1 MFKEKQYLP
10 IRLFRFFGITDG
22 VSLLILLGIA
32 MPLKYWANM
41 PLAVTY
47 VGSIHGAIFIAYVV
61 TIVIVQLTVR
71 WSFTWSLLGVA
82 AAFVPFANFVL
93 DRAVKKREEQFQ
105 TKAFPVVWLVYAV
118 IFFSFMDLFAQL
130 PIISTFAT
138 SLGASTLIA
147 GIAVGMYSFANTG
160 GNLLAG
166 LLTDRF
172 GPYRLLVIG
181 LFGTSVML
189 FAYSLATS
197 PESLLVIRFIHGF
210 IGGFIVPAAFTYVAN
225 QSAQGKAGS
234 ENAITG
240 AFVGLAAI
248 VGPAY
253 SGILAAQTSA
263 PFVLQTVGTF
273 GVFLL
278 VAAALLL
285 RGQLFRRTKQHPEA
299 LRSHPALVVAFGGA
313 FLMMFSQ
320 GALAYLLPLRVEEL
334 GFSPRVSG
342 TLLSTFGLTAVLIF
356 LSPARKWF
364 DQWPALANFRMGLLL
379 IAAAQL
385 SLGLTTSLPLFYGIM
400 VIYGVG
406 FAFTFPA
413 INVFLYSGTTEK
425 NRGKAYGYFYAF
437 FSLGVV
443 LGSSGLALIG
453 SSLTLLFAVTAT
465 VLLIGAFGSG
475 LLVNYKIH
483 SKTDEN

>member
-1 MFKEKQYLP
+1 MLKEKHYLP

-22 VSLLILLGIA
+22 ISLLILLGIA
-32 MPLKYWANM
+32 MPLKYWADM

-47 VGSIHGAIFIAYVV
+47 AGSIHGAIFIAYIV
-61 TIVIVQLTVR
+61 TIIIVQLTVR
-71 WSFTWSLLGVA
+71 WHIMWSLLSVG

-93 DRAVKKREEQFQ
+93 DRTVKKRETQFR
-105 TKAFPVVWLVYAV
+105 TKAFPILWLVYAV

-130 PIISTFAT
+130 PIMSTFAT
-138 SLGASTLIA
+138 SLGATTLIA

-181 LFGTSVML
+181 LLGTSFML
-189 FAYSLATS
+189 FAYSWATT
-197 PESLLVIRFIHGF
+197 PESLLLIRFVHGF

-225 QSAQGKAGS
+225 QSAEGKAGS

-240 AFVGLAAI
+240 AFVGSAAI

-253 SGILAAQTSA
+253 SGIMAAQTSA
-263 PFVLQTVGTF
+263 PFVLQTVGIF
-273 GVFLL
+273 GILL
-278 VAAALLL
+278 LIASSLLL
-285 RGQLFRRTKQHPEA
+285 RGQLFSRTKSHPES
-299 LRSHPALVVAFGGA
+299 LRFHPALVVAFGGA

-334 GFSPRVSG
+334 GFSSRVSG
-342 TLLSTFGLTAVLIF
+342 TLLSTFGLTAVIIF
-356 LSPARKWF
+356 LSPARKLF

-379 IAAAQL
+379 IAASQL
-385 SLGLTTSLPLFYGIM
+385 SLGLASSLPMFYGIM
-400 VIYGVG
+400 VIYGIG

-443 LGSSGLALIG
+443 LGSSGLALVT
-453 SSLTLLFAVTAT
+453 SSLPILFAVTAT
-465 VLLIGAFGSG
+465 VLLLGAFGSG

-483 SKTDEN
+483 SK